1 MVLLASFG
9 MNQNEGV
16 VAFNRVAFVGRR
28 FIFGNS
34 EVGGYSSYSAEG
46 TARGGSAE
54 SGHNRT
60 DTWNR
65 GSSDPKQPTQYARR
79 NSAGDRAG
87 GGSFGRLGILRITS
101 EVARPGAIRQQHG
114 YVVTRQSRL
123 FQLVGEISRLFFAR
137 RYTDDSF
144 CHAASPIFDESRRR
158 SSVGE
163 QQRMCH
169 DAAKEKSLT

>member
-1 MVLLASFG
+1 MVLLAFFG
-9 MNQNEGV
+9 INRNEGV
-16 VAFNRVAFVGRR
+16 VAFNRVAFVLRR

-34 EVGGYSSYSAEG
+34 EVGGCSRYSTDG
-46 TARGGSAE
+46 TTCGGTAE

-60 DTWNR
+60 HTWNR
-65 GSSDPKQPTQYARR
+65 GSSDPKQPAQYARR
-79 NSAGDRAG
+79 NS
-87 GGSFGRLGILRITS
+87 GRLGIVEIAG
-101 EVARPGAIRQQHG
+101 EVARPGAIRPQHG

-123 FQLVGEISRLFFAR
+123 FQLVGEMSRLFFAR

-144 CHAASPIFDESRRR
+144 WHAGSQAISFRRIASI
-158 SSVGE
+158 SSVGK